1 MKIICRTDLTS
12 EEIEDIGKKLLKII
26 QKLESINYSIL
37 I

>member
-1 MKIICRTDLTS
+1 MKIICRTDLTL
-12 EEIEDIGKKLLKII
+12 EEFEDIGKKLLKII